1 MTISLCFRRV
11 IISLFQSVGCLAL
24 KRNASAPNRN
34 GRPHKPHSSGHGS
47 GRKLILKAKTLC
59 YLFIAVFVCP
69 VRKECGKLL
78 RGPSRFRCTT
88 NIARCNPWE
97 PCFFVSEPK
106 GKDSRAYFYRRI
118 DRAQTDDPAA
128 TVHRSRQHPSF
139 LWRVASWRFLGL
151 VLLKMERKVAEC
163 ISA

>member
-88 NIARCNPWE
+88 NIARCNP
-97 PCFFVSEPK
+97 
-106 GKDSRAYFYRRI
+106 GSRASLSANQKEKIHVPTFTGESTEHRRMI
-118 DRAQTDDPAA
+118 QQLQYIVVGST
-128 TVHRSRQHPSF
+128 HPSF
-139 LWRVASWRFLGL
+139 GE
-151 VLLKMERKVAEC
+151 LLRGDFWGWC
-163 ISA
+163 F